1 MQGPEAPGEEAEVP
15 PVHPARS
22 EGGEERAAHGLQLRP
37 AAPAAAA
44 LPAAADPQPAAA
56 AALQLPDH
64 PACATQVRA
73 GVEAGSLKR
82 GGLWV
87 LMRDH

>member
-22 EGGEERAAHGLQLRP
+22 EGREERATHGLQLRP
-37 AAPAAAA
+37 AASAAAA
-44 LPAAADPQPAAA
+44 LPAAADPEPAAA

-64 PACATQVRA
+64 PARAAQVRA
-73 GVEAGSLKR
+73 GLGAAPRSGVGVVVTR
-82 GGLWV
+82 G
-87 LMRDH
+87 H